1 MCSSSQEKYDWK
13 LVLHAHKILKE
24 GSCKVAVHS
33 PSGDTDVLLLTLAD
47 LYEYSHAQH
56 KKT

>member
-1 MCSSSQEKYDWK
+1 MIKK

-24 GSCKVAVHS
+24 GSCKVVVHS

-47 LYEYSHAQH
+47 LYEYSHGQH